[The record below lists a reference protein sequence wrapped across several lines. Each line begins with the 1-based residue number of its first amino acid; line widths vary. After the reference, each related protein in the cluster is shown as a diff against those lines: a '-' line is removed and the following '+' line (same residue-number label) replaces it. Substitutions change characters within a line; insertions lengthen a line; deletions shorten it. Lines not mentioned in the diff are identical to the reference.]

1 MAFERNIA
9 PVFGNGA
16 SGYIDGSLNAPGYIL
31 NKIAYQSDGKIV
43 AIGNGRLFR
52 FNADG
57 SRDTALGG
65 DGVLALRLGP
75 DGAIGWTDLT
85 DITPLPDGKILITG
99 SVSVNMTSPDDTLV
113 VARLNADGSL
123 DSTFKDGGK
132 VVINPSTKTS
142 EKVVG
147 TAILDDGRILVA
159 AASVDIVGTGTSST
173 SPQHISLARFMPDG
187 TPDASFGINGI
198 SVGNSSNA
206 RPAHMVVQAD
216 GKILVVASDTN
227 SKPGYYDLML
237 FRYNSDG
244 TPDKSFGVGGSLK
257 TGFASS
263 TYNVSSQGL
272 RIAVQADGKIV
283 AVGSA
288 PPQTND
294 ERLQSGFAVVRYNA
308 NGSLDTTFSG
318 DGKFNEFVW
327 PDNGTWRPEGDRGWG
342 RSVAH
347 DLHLADDGSI
357 VVAGRTFGDEMNEEP
372 TREQFAMIRLR
383 ADGSFDKS
391 FGMNGYVTTAAA
403 PGTLSDYINFAN
415 MLVGPDGRIVIGG
428 AVNVIDTGHHVFM
441 VGFKPDGTL
450 DDTFGTSAPGTQNN
464 AVYLSGHPDQF
475 LHARIQI
482 DSPYVDDFNGAT
494 FEGAQLTLAR
504 LHGANAE
511 DNFIA
516 GGALQFA
523 DGRAI
528 LDGVDVGGV
537 VVHGG
542 VLVIDFNENA
552 TKARVNHTLQ
562 SIAYDNKRAQT
573 AQQVEIDWTFSDG
586 TAAARFTTLVSVQPV
601 EVPYW
606 IDAFLDRRSDSQTA
620 DQLRALLQSFAGDGK
635 NLAVKFDVTGSGVLS
650 TGQRQLVEG
659 VLGDIE
665 SMVGINFGT
674 TGTPLSI
681 KNSTELDAGEGAAT
695 PLSRSGA
702 GAYVALLEDGDT
714 YANSGI
720 VLHALAHAL
729 GLKDGDLPSANG
741 SVLPFRESAEP
752 FTVTGNGGENGEKG
766 TFQHMGPLDVAALQF
781 LYGPNKLARAGN
793 DIYRLSEDAGNFI
806 WDGAGTDT
814 VSGEDLSADITL
826 HLEPGHWDFTGSQGR
841 YITDAGQFT
850 VNYGSVIENAIG
862 GSGNDNISGNSIANT
877 LTGGAG
883 NDRFEGLG
891 SNDRIDGGVGTDTAV
906 FNGLRSAYTVKQ
918 AGTGFTVTDRLGS
931 GGTDT
936 LINTE
941 RIQFK
946 DGMVAIDLDGSA
958 GQVYRLYRAAFAR
971 EPDSAG
977 LGYWIAAMDKGMSAD
992 NVAELF
998 MASAEFAAQYGAQP
1012 DSTRLITTLYKN
1024 VLHRE
1029 PDPDGFAWWLGLLDN
1044 ATISATDALSG
1055 FSESEENRAQVIG
1068 EIQDGIA
1075 FTPFHG

>member
-1 MAFERNIA
+1 MADRNIA

-16 SGYIDGSLNAPGYIL
+16 SGYIDGSLYGAGIAL
-31 NKIAYQSDGKIV
+31 NMVAIQSDGKII
-43 AIGNGRLFR
+43 ATGNSRLFR
-52 FNADG
+52 FNSDG
-57 SRDTALGG
+57 SPDTTFDDYGMRT
-65 DGVLALRLGP
+65 LRLGP
-75 DGAIGWTDLT
+75 ADGTGWADL
-85 DITPLPDGKILITG
+85 DNISPLADGKILITG
-99 SVSVNMTSPDDTLV
+99 SVSVDMGLDDALV

-123 DSTFKDGGK
+123 DTTFKDGGK
-132 VVINPSTKTS
+132 VLINPSTKTS

-147 TAILDDGRILVA
+147 AAILDDGRILVA
-159 AASVDIVGTGTSST
+159 AASVDIDGNGTSST
-173 SPQHISLARFMPDG
+173 SAQHIALARFLPDG

-198 SVGNSSNA
+198 SVGGNSNA
-206 RPAHMVVQAD
+206 RPDHMVVQAD
-216 GKILVVASDTN
+216 GKILVVASDTV

-244 TPDKSFGVGGSLK
+244 TPDKSFGVSGALK

-263 TYNVSSQGL
+263 TYNVSSHGQ
-272 RIAVQADGKIV
+272 RVAVQADGKIV
-283 AVGSA
+283 VVGSA
-288 PPQTND
+288 PPSTND
-294 ERLQSGFAVVRYNA
+294 ERLQSGFAVVRYNV
-308 NGSLDTTFSG
+308 NGTLDTTFSG
-318 DGKFNEFVW
+318 DGKFNEFIW
-327 PDNGTWRPEGDRGWG
+327 ADNGTWRPQGNRTWG
-342 RSVAH
+342 ESVAY

-357 VVAGRTFGDEMNEEP
+357 LVAGTTFGRVMGEEP
-372 TREQFAMIRLR
+372 TREQFALIRLR
-383 ADGSFDKS
+383 ADGSFDKT
-391 FGMNGYVTTAAA
+391 FGKNGYATTAAA
-403 PGTLSDYINFAN
+403 PGTPSNYIEFSN
-415 MLVGPDGRIVIGG
+415 MVVGPDGHVVIGG
-428 AVNVIDTGHHVFM
+428 GVHVTTTGQSYIHM

-475 LHARIQI
+475 LHSRIQI
-482 DSPYVDDFNGAT
+482 ESAYVDDLYDAT
-494 FEGAQLTLAR
+494 FAGAHLTLAR
-504 LHGANAE
+504 SHGANVQ

-516 GGALQFA
+516 GGALRFVN
-523 DGRAI
+523 GRAI

-537 VVHGG
+537 VVHSG
-542 VLVIDFNENA
+542 VLRIDFNENA
-552 TKARVNHTLQ
+552 TNARVNHTLQ
-562 SIAYDNKRAQT
+562 SIAYDNKSAQT
-573 AQQVEIDWTFSDG
+573 PQQVEIDWTFSDG
-586 TAAARFTTLVSVQPV
+586 TAAARFTTLVSVHPV

-606 IDAFLDRRSDSQTA
+606 IDAFLDRRSDAQTP
-620 DQLRALLQSFAGDGK
+620 DQLRALLQSFVGDGK
-635 NLAVKFDVTGSGVLS
+635 NLAVKFDTTGSGVLS

-659 VLGDIE
+659 VLDDIE
-665 SMVGINFGT
+665 SVVGINFGT

-695 PLSRSGA
+695 PLSKSGA
-702 GAYVALLEDGDT
+702 GAYVALIEDGGM
-714 YANSGI
+714 YANTGI

-741 SVLPFRESAEP
+741 SVLPSRESAEP
-752 FTVTGNGGENGEKG
+752 FTVTGNGGANGENG

-793 DIYRLSEDAGNFI
+793 DIYRLSEDTSNFI

-826 HLEPGHWDFTGSQGR
+826 HLEPGYWDFAGSQGR

-891 SNDRIDGGVGTDTAV
+891 SDDRIDGGVGTDTAV

-958 GQVYRLYRAAFAR
+958 GQVYRLYKAVFGR

-992 NVAELF
+992 SVAKLF
-998 MASAEFAAQYGAQP
+998 MASAEFEAQYGAQP

-1024 VLHRE
+1024 VLHRD
-1029 PDPDGFAWWLGLLDN
+1029 PDPGGFAWWLGLLDN

-1055 FSESEENRAQVIG
+1055 FSESDENRAQVIG

-1075 FTPFHG
+1075 FTPFYG